1 MKKILTAVTTEALSG
16 IELFNGLSLHDRKLI
31 ANKCKGFKF
40 DANNTIMSYNDTCS
54 DVYFIL
60 SGKVRITIYSL
71 SGKEIT
77 FRDQN
82 AGEMFGEIAAIDNK
96 PRSAHAVALSET
108 RIAVMSAKN
117 FLWALQLYPSMM
129 ARTLERL
136 ANLVRSLS
144 ERVIEFSSLGVKN
157 RIHVELLRLAWQNMD
172 SVNRAMIS
180 PAPKH
185 LEIASRISTHREA
198 ITRELNELI
207 SSGLIQKG
215 KNRLIINDV
224 VKLEN
229 MVRDVT
235 ATYKK

>member
-1 MKKILTAVTTEALSG
+1 MKKIFSAVTTESLSG

-31 ANKCKGFKF
+31 ASKCKGFKF
-40 DANNTIMSYNDTCS
+40 DANNIITSHNDTCS

-60 SGKVRITIYSL
+60 SGKVRITIYSI

-157 RIHVELLRLAWQNMD
+157 RVHVELLRLAWQNMD